1 MIASVLDHLICPSC
15 GGALSPSPG
24 IEDARGEILYGVVRC
39 ECAEYPIVEGIMS
52 LGTGSGTPE
61 VVDLVK
67 RGDRHGALALSL
79 SEGAQRAL
87 GRLRWVSR
95 RRVFGRLAGRV
106 LTAWALRQ
114 AAGDKRR
121 LTTDAPLCSILGTST
136 FETYL
141 KHRFSAESFWPVFA
155 LLPLLRQRN
164 GVVLDIGCGIGHA
177 SFAIATT
184 IRPGTLF
191 SIDRTFW
198 ELFLARRYMSPE
210 STVIAIDV
218 NGPLPFRD
226 ASIDCV
232 VALDM
237 FHYVDSP
244 AALVREIERVTS
256 QDGLVTMLHVHNAL
270 QSNVAAGKPLPPTSW
285 LQLFHRIPVR
295 AFSEPRLVE
304 DFMVRDQLDL
314 LQAHQA
320 DDIDA
325 ANAIDLIGS
334 RDGLLFRRYEGIREG
349 ALDARANLR
358 INPIYRRIPDDGA
371 MRLEREFP
379 SEYFRQEYPLSEKY
393 LPPSV
398 VIDGLSADADLP
410 RFVEERAEF
419 VRHLMDNFV
428 ILPLPERYL

>member
-15 GGALSPSPG
+15 GGALSKSRG
-24 IEDARGEILYGVVRC
+24 AADASGEILYGVVRC

-67 RGDRHGALALSL
+67 RGDRHRALALSL
-79 SEGAQRAL
+79 SQGAQSTV
-87 GRLRWVSR
+87 GSTRWVAR
-95 RRVFGRLAGRV
+95 RRMLGRLAGRV
-106 LTAWALRQ
+106 LTAWAFHQ
-114 AAGDKRR
+114 ASGDKRR
-121 LTTDAPLCSILGTST
+121 LTTDAPLCRILGTSG

-141 KHRFSAESFWPVFA
+141 KHRFSADSFWPLFA

-164 GVVLDIGCGIGHA
+164 GVVLDVGCGIGHA

-184 IRPGTLF
+184 IRPRTLF
-191 SIDRTFW
+191 SIDQNFW
-198 ELFLARRYMSPE
+198 ELFLARRYMSPK
-210 STVIAIDV
+210 STAIAIDV

-226 ASIDCV
+226 ACIDCV

-244 AALVREIERVTS
+244 AGLAREIERVTS

-270 QSNVAAGKPLPPTSW
+270 QSNVAAGKPLPPTTW

-304 DFMVRDQLDL
+304 DFMVRDQLDV
-314 LQAHQA
+314 LQTHQA
-320 DDIDA
+320 DEIDA
-325 ANAIDLIGS
+325 AKAIELIGS
-334 RDGLLFRRYEGIREG
+334 RDGLLFRRYERIRG
-349 ALDARANLR
+349 GVLDAPANLR
-358 INPIYRRIPDDGA
+358 INPIYRRIPNDGA

-398 VIDGLSADADLP
+398 VVDGLSAEGDLP
-410 RFVEERAEF
+410 RLVEERPEL
-419 VRHLMDNFV
+419 VRHLMQRFV